1 MSSAT
6 APMAVTG
13 LHTSIPPQTTK
24 ISHDEWI
31 ARARQIGPL
40 IRAEALNTE
49 QGNTLS
55 PASIAA
61 MRDTGLFWAAVPVE
75 VGGFGCRLVTAIQ
88 IMEEVAFADGS
99 SGWSL
104 MANKLATAVAGA
116 FAGDDAVQEIFGG
129 SELPILAGMFGPGGK
144 VEAVDGGYRGSG
156 KFSFGSG
163 CGHADWIGGGMFLM
177 ENGANKLLPNGAPQV
192 RVCFVPRDKVV
203 FTGNWDVTGL
213 SGTGSFDY
221 EITDQFVPSDFTMER
236 TELKPQ
242 RGGPVFDLGLQA
254 FGCAGHAAMALGIAR
269 RALQEIAL
277 ISTSKKR
284 VASSLLIS
292 ESPIFRY
299 GFSEYEANYQAM
311 RAYVLKVFDDAER
324 LAESGQPVPAKERQ
338 RLRQATAWSHNTAA
352 DIVDFC
358 HLWGGSASIRKPTA
372 LGRCLQDMHVAT
384 QHIFVD
390 QHILADVAPTLL
402 EHWAGLDA

>member
-1 MSSAT
+1 M
-6 APMAVTG
+6 APAAETG
-13 LHTSIPPQTTK
+13 LQTPVPPQTTK
-24 ISHDEWI
+24 ISHDEWV
-31 ARARQIGPL
+31 ARARQIAPL

-61 MRDTGLFWAAVPVE
+61 MRDTELFWAAVPVE
-75 VGGFGCRLVTAIQ
+75 VGGHGCRLVTAIE
-88 IMEEVAFADGS
+88 IMAEVAFADGS

-116 FAGDDAVQEIFGG
+116 FVGDDAAHEIFGG
-129 SELPILAGMFGPGGK
+129 SERPILAGMFGPGGNTQ
-144 VEAVDGGYRGSG
+144 AIDGGYRGSG
-156 KFSFGSG
+156 KYSFGSG
-163 CGHADWIGGGMFLM
+163 CGHANWMGGGMFLM
-177 ENGANKLLPNGAPQV
+177 EDGVKKLLPNGVPQV
-192 RVCFVPRDKVV
+192 RICFVPRDKVI

-221 EITDQFVPSDFTMER
+221 EIPDQFVPEAFTMER
-236 TELKPQ
+236 TELTPQ
-242 RGGPVFDLGLQA
+242 RGGATFDLGLQA
-254 FGCAGHAAMALGIAR
+254 FGCAGHSAIALGIAR

-284 VASSLLIS
+284 TASPSLIS
-292 ESPIFRY
+292 ESPIFRH
-299 GFSEYEANYQAM
+299 GFSVQEANYQAM
-311 RAYVLKVFDDAER
+311 RAYVLNVFDDAER
-324 LAESGQPVPAKERQ
+324 LAESGQPVPAEARQ
-338 RLRQATAWSHNTAA
+338 RLRQAAAWSHNMAA

-372 LGRCLQDMHVAT
+372 LGRCMQDMHVAT

-390 QHILADVAPTLL
+390 QHNLADVAPALL
-402 EHWAGLDA
+402 EHWAGPDA